1 MQGEE
6 ITMRLRLY
14 SALLTV
20 HAYLRQV
27 EKAAWMYHRRYSV
40 SVKIKTSKKS
50 RFPVLC
56 WLARTQKGLGKATV
70 TVITPRWHLIL
81 LPKIKQR
88 KGRTAGDTIQADKKS
103 ISPLTPDLQQPW
115 NNHLKKKKSQMTY
128 THPLQADIRLERQDG
143 KDYFSFHILSYF
155 VSVYV
160 STRFD
165 LLTNYFLIYHC
176 FVTVQH
182 MFTTLSLWSSN
193 WSFS

>member
-1 MQGEE
+1 MLWLVN
-6 ITMRLRLY
+6 R
-14 SALLTV
+14 AL
-20 HAYLRQV
+20 
-27 EKAAWMYHRRYSV
+27 
-40 SVKIKTSKKS
+40 
-50 RFPVLC
+50 FPMLC
-56 WLARTQKGLGKATV
+56 WPARTGKGLGKATV

-155 VSVYV
+155 VSVDMIWFADKLFFNISLFCNSPAHVYN
-160 STRFD
+160 SISADFQ
-165 LLTNYFLIYHC
+165 LIIQLINES
-176 FVTVQH
+176 FIVP
-182 MFTTLSLWSSN
+182 LKWSLRHLKAW
-193 WSFS
+193 F